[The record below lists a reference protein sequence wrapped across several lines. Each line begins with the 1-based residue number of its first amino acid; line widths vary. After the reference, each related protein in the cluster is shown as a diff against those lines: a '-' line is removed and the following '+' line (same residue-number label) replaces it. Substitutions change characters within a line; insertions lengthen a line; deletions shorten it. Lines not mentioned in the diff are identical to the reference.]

1 MSGPFAVRPHVL
13 VVESDLELQELLT
26 LLLREEGYQ
35 VTSAVSLEQ
44 AAALL
49 EQHTF
54 HLILSD
60 LFREE
65 NEAPLRGVEALRDRA
80 WPIPVM
86 IMTGWT
92 ISEQAAQQRGFPH
105 LIYKPFDI
113 DNLSATIATC
123 LNAALTPRQMDQAR
137 IIERYYSA
145 VNRHDS
151 AAAADLC
158 AEDFVYFPNKLRV
171 NLTQTP
177 VQGRE
182 RFRAYL
188 EEIFHFYSGFQAESG
203 SIVAHPRGLA
213 VHYVMRWKGSDGS
226 PRHRVSG
233 LVFGFVGEKIAQL
246 GQKSASQRRQ
256 QPRPEASA

>member
-1 MSGPFAVRPHVL
+1 MSGPLAVQPHVL

-26 LLLREEGYQ
+26 LLLREEGYL
-35 VTSAVSLEQ
+35 VTSALSLEQ

-60 LFREE
+60 LFRAE
-65 NEAPLRGVEALRDRA
+65 NEDPLKGVEMLRDRA
-80 WPIPVM
+80 WPIPVTL
-86 IMTGWT
+86 MTGWT
-92 ISEQAAQQRGFPH
+92 ISEQAVQQRGFPH
-105 LIYKPFDI
+105 LVYKPFDI
-113 DNLSATIATC
+113 DDLSALIGTC
-123 LNAALTPRQMDQAR
+123 LNAPLTPRQVDQAR

-158 AEDFVYFPNKLRV
+158 AEDFVYFPNTLRV

-182 RFRAYL
+182 TYRAYL
-188 EEIFHFYSGFQAESG
+188 EEVFRFYHSFQAELG

-246 GQKSASQRRQ
+246 GQRSVTQRLQ
-256 QPRPEASA
+256 QSRPEASA